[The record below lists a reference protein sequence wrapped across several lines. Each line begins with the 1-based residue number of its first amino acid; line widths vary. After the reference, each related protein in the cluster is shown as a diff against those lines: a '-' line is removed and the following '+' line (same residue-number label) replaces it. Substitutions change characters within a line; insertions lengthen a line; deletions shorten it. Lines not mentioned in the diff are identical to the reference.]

1 MLTKHCTFATGIP
14 VAEFLPPD
22 NEGDS
27 SARDA
32 SGTAT
37 GADESL

>member
-1 MLTKHCTFATGIP
+1 MYFATGIP
-14 VAEFLPPD
+14 VAEFLPPNND
-22 NEGDS
+22 GDG

-37 GADESL
+37 GTEESL